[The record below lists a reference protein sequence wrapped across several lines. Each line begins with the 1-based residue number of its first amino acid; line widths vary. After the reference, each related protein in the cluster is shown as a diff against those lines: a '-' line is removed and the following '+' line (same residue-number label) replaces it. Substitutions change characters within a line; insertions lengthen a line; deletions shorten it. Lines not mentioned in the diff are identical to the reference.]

1 MKRASLFVTLL
12 IFCGGCVSDAQY
24 REVLERNKAIEE
36 RLSRVEQ
43 GQKLMGKIIDAIGKA
58 NQSIAD
64 SVQRALRALAAE
76 GGDQ

>member
-1 MKRASLFVTLL
+1 MIRASLFVALL
-12 IFCGGCVSDAQY
+12 WLCGCVSDAQY
-24 REVLERNKAIEE
+24 KEVLERNKAIEE
-36 RLSRVEQ
+36 RLARVEQ

-64 SVQRALRALAAE
+64 SVQRALRALAD